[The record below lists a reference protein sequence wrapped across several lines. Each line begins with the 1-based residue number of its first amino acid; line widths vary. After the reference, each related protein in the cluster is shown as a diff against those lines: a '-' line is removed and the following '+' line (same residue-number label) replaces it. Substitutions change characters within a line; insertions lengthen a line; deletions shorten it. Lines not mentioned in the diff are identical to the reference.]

1 MKKPSNIIKLTPIL
15 IACSL
20 VLTGCKTTEVRRVDA
35 NQEVALSDKWNGKDS
50 QLVSEAMINDMLS
63 FPWVRDHLAKEGTR
77 PAIIIQSV
85 RNKSH
90 QHIAVDTFL
99 NDLKRSILRSGQA
112 DFVASAD
119 LRGEIRNERK
129 DQELNASLETQN
141 EMGQEQGANYAL
153 SGTINSFVDEQGG
166 SRVTFY
172 QVDLRLIDM
181 TTNREVWNGQKKI
194 QKVQERSSYGF

>member
-50 QLVSEAMINDMLS
+50 QLVSEAIINDMLS

-141 EMGQEQGANYAL
+141 EMGQEQGADYAL

>member
-141 EMGQEQGANYAL
+141 EMGQEQGADYAL